1 MKKSLSVFLIIVSV
15 IVVLAVAAAAT
26 LSVMTYLKV
35 SAIEA
40 AQTEEIPEGSVE
52 GEDNIEI
59 SGGYW
64 IRSTRAI
71 SDAYLSGDSSALSE
85 RDAETLAMASDILD
99 KIITDTMSD
108 YEKEQA
114 VFNWMSDNIGLDAEV
129 TVLVR
134 DDISTDNPHGV
145 LSGRQAVCVGY
156 ATTFR
161 LFMQMLDIPCM
172 VVHNSE
178 LVHTWDLVQID
189 GHWYHTDLYSAH
201 NAADPTVYL
210 NRSDL
215 LQRELSGQSWDT
227 SFYPAA
233 DSLERCYLYEHAAR
247 LSDVYAIPSTVKTA
261 IEGEKGY
268 VSALIPKGEEI
279 APIAGQMLI
288 TLEDRIM
295 TSEEYADYGLSHSTV
310 VTDDGSL
317 LAIIE
322 IYNYAEDD
330 DDADTDVSEEELER
344 IRTAITDTFGELT
357 PRESDYS
364 DYSDDAYYD
373 NYGG

>member
-1 MKKSLSVFLIIVSV
+1 MKKSFSVFMVIISV
-15 IVVLAVAAAAT
+15 VVVLAVAATTT
-26 LSVMTYLKV
+26 LSVMTYMKV
-35 SAIEA
+35 SAMETE
-40 AQTEEIPEGSVE
+40 QTEEIPEGSVE

-64 IRSTRAI
+64 IRSTKAI

-85 RDAETLAMASDILD
+85 RDAETLTMASDILGG
-99 KIITDTMSD
+99 IITDTMSD

-114 VFNWMSDNIGLDAEV
+114 VFNWMCANIGEDAKV

-172 VVHNSE
+172 VVHNTE

-201 NAADPTVYL
+201 NAGDPMEYL

-215 LQRELSGQSWDT
+215 LQRELGGQSWDT

-233 DSLERCYLYEHAAR
+233 DSLDRCAIYERAIRIE
-247 LSDVYAIPSTVKTA
+247 DVYAIPKALKTA
-261 IEGEKGY
+261 IAEGKSSA
-268 VSALIPKGEEI
+268 VSLVIPNGKENASLAEHM
-279 APIAGQMLI
+279 MLS
-288 TLEDRIM
+288 LEDRIM
-295 TSEEYADYGLSHSTV
+295 SSEEYADYGLTHGTLLTDEGNLFV
-310 VTDDGSL
+310 VID
-317 LAIIE
+317 
-322 IYNYAEDD
+322 IYNYAEDN
-330 DDADTDVSEEELER
+330 DTVEDISDEERER
-344 IRTAITDTFGELT
+344 INSSITDTFGDLT
-357 PRESDYS
+357 ARED
-364 DYSDDAYYD
+364 YD
-373 NYGG
+373 NDNYYYYNGEGWG

>member
-1 MKKSLSVFLIIVSV
+1 MAIISVV
-15 IVVLAVAAAAT
+15 VVLAVAATTT
-26 LSVMTYLKV
+26 LSVMTYMKV
-35 SAIEA
+35 SAMETE
-40 AQTEEIPEGSVE
+40 QTEEIPEGSVE

-64 IRSTRAI
+64 IRSTKAI

-85 RDAETLAMASDILD
+85 RDAETLEMASEILGE
-99 KIITDTMSD
+99 IITNTMSD

-114 VFNWMSDNIGLDAEV
+114 VFNWMCDNIGEDADV

-172 VVHNSE
+172 VVHNTE

-189 GHWYHTDLYSAH
+189 GHWYHVDLYSA
-201 NAADPTVYL
+201 NGINDPAVYL

-215 LQRELSGQSWDT
+215 LQRELSGQTWDT

-233 DSLERCYLYEHAAR
+233 DSLDRCYIYERA
-247 LSDVYAIPSTVKTA
+247 SKIKDVYAIPEMGKTA
-261 IEGEKGY
+261 LEGEKSF
-268 VSALIPKGEEI
+268 VTVILPKGEENRGL
-279 APIAGQMLI
+279 AEHMLMS
-288 TLEDRIM
+288 LEEKIM
-295 TSEEYADYGLSHSTV
+295 SSEEYANYGLSHNTV
-310 VTDDGSL
+310 VMDDGNLFAL
-317 LAIIE
+317 LQ

-330 DDADTDVSEEELER
+330 GNYDYDLSEEDLER
-344 IRTAITDTFGELT
+344 VDSAIYDTFGNLT
-357 PRESDYS
+357 QR
-364 DYSDDAYYD
+364 DDYYD
-373 NYGG
+373 DGEYYY